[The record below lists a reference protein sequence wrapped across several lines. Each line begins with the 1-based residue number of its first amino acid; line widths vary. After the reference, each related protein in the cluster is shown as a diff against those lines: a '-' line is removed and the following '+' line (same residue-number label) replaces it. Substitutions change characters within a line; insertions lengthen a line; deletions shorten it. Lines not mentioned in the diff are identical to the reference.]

1 MESITYTDGNRVYTC
16 EFGNHSIE
24 VMFYGDTD
32 QKMVEGEFIGN
43 PCEKSI
49 IRTYYQS
56 GQQKSYVVREN

>member
-1 MESITYTDGNRVYTC
+1 MESVTYLDGNRVYTC
-16 EFGNHSIE
+16 DFEGRSIE

-32 QKMVEGEFIGN
+32 QKMVEGEFIGS
-43 PCEKSI
+43 PYKKSI